1 MSRPRGVDGGRRAAR
16 HARKRAAILAGAWKL
31 AEDVG
36 VAGISLRKLAALVD
50 LTQPALYTYFTSKD
64 DLYDAMFREGF
75 DLLLAD
81 LDAFDEPDA
90 QPEADHAAVVRII
103 EWCRAHPRHF
113 ELMFQRPVPGFVPTA
128 ASYGLSLELDRRVEE
143 WLARLGITD
152 GQLVDLLGSVPL
164 GLVSLQL
171 ANEPDGDRWTK
182 LVPRAMQ
189 LLLDGIDAERMRK
202 TRERSPRKKSLRARD
217 QSLQGRRRSTQ

>member
-75 DLLLAD
+75 SLLLAD
-81 LDAFDEPDA
+81 LEAFDGPDA
-90 QPEADHAAVVRII
+90 SPEADHAAVVRII

-128 ASYGLSLELDRRVEE
+128 ESYGLSLELDRRIEE

-152 GQLVDLLGSVPL
+152 GQLVDLFGSLPL

-171 ANEPDGDRWTK
+171 ANEPEGDRWTK

-189 LLLDGIDAERMRK
+189 LLRDGLDVERKRQ
-202 TRERSPRKKSLRARD
+202 ERAQRQAPRRTSSPSV
-217 QSLQGRRRSTQ
+217 RRSGPPAR